1 MNKLLLPGP
10 LSILVLLCMTSVDV
24 GMKAYALAEVPT
36 KKITI
41 YNHSKTDTIYPVL
54 AGYVGD
60 VNLWLQAQFDI
71 SPDDSETRTFCN
83 SFPDPTDNNDCIEGG
98 SPSGQPPTL
107 FRAYINFEK
116 GVLPGEFVTIDVPFY
131 TQLKETT
138 EENLGTISGQ
148 FIDWWNASRVF
159 LYNGKTAQTGAYF
172 YNVDENGVVVSPPPV
187 VTPLPNA
194 AVPSCAADNEYN
206 CEDAI
211 LVRYVGGFPTGS
223 IPFQLGEYT
232 FASAEGPPP
241 GGLLPA
247 GSDFQ
252 IDIRKTNFNISAV
265 DGVYLPVAM
274 AAMLEDDPVKDDQQY
289 LGTTERYSA
298 FRERLENFSKLDE
311 DSNEGDRWPF
321 YWPSYF
327 DPANPTVALPDPPEG
342 FAPYVLPSIPSAFVM
357 ITESYKVPTPAPPV
371 ISSNSTPNEGL
382 DPMIGKEG
390 RELVQLW
397 DTCTSSSD
405 NNSDT
410 CEQLRLVRDFFLLA
424 YSDCSNSGTP
434 GKIEMLEQVYGWA
447 QWPGCSRALAE
458 THGYVEAITTYCE
471 LQYNYLFATPK
482 SGNDDTFNA
491 YNKLIHKGL
500 DSNAYGFSIDD
511 KAAFKSVPST
521 DQGTSPGLIITIG
534 GPKGLPDPNNQV
546 PLPDRKNFAEYCH

>member
-1 MNKLLLPGP
+1 MNKLLAPGP
-10 LSILVLLCMTSVDV
+10 MSILVLLCMAPVGV
-24 GMKAYALAEVPT
+24 GMKAYALDDVPT

-41 YNHSKTDTIYPVL
+41 YNHSKKDTIYPVL
-54 AGYVGD
+54 TGYVGD
-60 VNLWLQAQFDI
+60 VDLWLQAQFGI
-71 SPDDSETRTFCN
+71 SSGDAGIRTFCN
-83 SFPDPTDNNDCIEGG
+83 SFPNPTENNDCIA
-98 SPSGQPPTL
+98 PSGHPPTL

-116 GVLPGEFVTIDVPFY
+116 GVLPGEFVTVDVPFY

-138 EENLGTISGQ
+138 EDNLGRISGQ

-159 LYNGKTAQTGAYF
+159 LYNGKTAQTGAYY

-187 VTPLPNA
+187 VTPFSGA
-194 AVPSCAADNEYN
+194 AAPSCAPDNENN
-206 CEDAI
+206 CEDPI

-241 GGLLPA
+241 GGLLSP

-252 IDIRKTNFNISAV
+252 IDIRKTNFNVSAV

-274 AAMLEDDPVKDDQQY
+274 AAMLEDDPVKEDQQY
-289 LGTTERYSA
+289 LGTTEQYSA
-298 FRERLENFSKLDE
+298 FRQRLENFSKLDK
-311 DSNEGDRWPF
+311 SSVEGDRWPF

-327 DPANPTVALPDPPEG
+327 DPDNPTVALPRPPEG
-342 FAPYVLPSIPSAFVM
+342 FDPYVLPSIPSAFVM

-371 ISSNSTPNEGL
+371 ISSNSTANEGL

-390 RELVQLW
+390 KELVQLW
-397 DTCTSSSD
+397 DRCTISSD
-405 NNSDT
+405 NGSDT
-410 CEQLRLVRDFFLLA
+410 CGQIRLVRDFFLLA
-424 YSDCSNSGTP
+424 YSDCGNSGTP
-434 GKIEMLEQVYGWA
+434 EKIEMLEQVYGWA
-447 QWPGCSRALAE
+447 QWPGCSRALAD
-458 THGYVEAITTYCE
+458 TDGFDEAIKTYCE
-471 LQYNYLFATPK
+471 LQYNYLFATPQ

-491 YNKLIHKGL
+491 YNRLIHKGL
-500 DSNAYGFSIDD
+500 QSNAYGFSIDD

-546 PLPDRKNFAEYCH
+546 PLPNAKNFTEYCN